1 MDPAL
6 KTFISAILSGVVG
19 GTIPTVAGSDW
30 KTITA
35 SAAACAIVGVF
46 NLFIHKPMN
55 NSVGK

>member
-6 KTFISAILSGVVG
+6 KTFISAILSGVIG

-35 SAAACAIVGVF
+35 SAAACAIIGVF
-46 NLFIHKPMN
+46 NLFIHKPTMEPK
-55 NSVGK
+55 GK